1 MKKILSCQECRYEIE
16 TGCSLGLIEKLG
28 TVEDQNGNISLS
40 KICMYK
46 NKDVEEIDIK
56 MGYVFIL
63 NDLNNLDILKSNI
76 ELIKDKNP
84 IWIGIS
90 HNFPD
95 KAKDIIDMLK
105 SYNLKFNTIS
115 NYDEIPDLYKLDQF
129 KKNYKNG
136 WTLINVVGE
145 YFNHEAKS
153 QVEKY
158 ILKDFKSA
166 GIIKDN
172 KDPNDLSINNV
183 CFFNLI
189 YKFLKGND
197 PEIDENKEVVHYKS
211 IFGKLF
217 EQNAEMFKTWEELK

>member
-1 MKKILSCQECRYEIE
+1 MKKILSCEGCRYEID

-28 TVEDQNGNISLS
+28 TAEDQNGDISLT

-46 NKDVEEIDIK
+46 NKDIDEIDIK

-63 NDLNNLDILKSNI
+63 NDLKHFDTLRSNI

-95 KAKDIIDMLK
+95 KAKEIIDMIKL
-105 SYNLKFNTIS
+105 YNLKFSIIS
-115 NYDEIPDLYKLDQF
+115 NYDELSDLYKLDQF

-136 WTLINVVGE
+136 WTLVNVVGE
-145 YFNHEAKS
+145 YFNPNAKS

-158 ILKDFKSA
+158 IFKDFKSA

-172 KDPNDLSINNV
+172 KDPKDLSINNI

-197 PEIDENKEVVHYKS
+197 PEVDEIKEVVYYKS
-211 IFGKLF
+211 VFDKIL
-217 EQNAEMFKTWEELK
+217 EQSPDMFKTWEEIK

>member
-1 MKKILSCQECRYEIE
+1 MKKILSCEGCRYEID

-28 TVEDQNGNISLS
+28 TAEDQNGDISLT

-46 NKDVEEIDIK
+46 NKDIDEIDIK

-63 NDLNNLDILKSNI
+63 NDLKYFDTLRSNI

-90 HNFPD
+90 HN
-95 KAKDIIDMLK
+95 
-105 SYNLKFNTIS
+105 
-115 NYDEIPDLYKLDQF
+115 YDELSDLYRLDQF

-136 WTLINVVGE
+136 WTLVNVVGE
-145 YFNHEAKS
+145 YFNPNAKS

-158 ILKDFKSA
+158 IFKDFKSA

-172 KDPNDLSINNV
+172 KDPKDLSINNI

-197 PEIDENKEVVHYKS
+197 PEVDEVKEVVYYKS
-211 IFGKLF
+211 VFDKIL
-217 EQNAEMFKTWEELK
+217 EQNPEMFKTWEEIK